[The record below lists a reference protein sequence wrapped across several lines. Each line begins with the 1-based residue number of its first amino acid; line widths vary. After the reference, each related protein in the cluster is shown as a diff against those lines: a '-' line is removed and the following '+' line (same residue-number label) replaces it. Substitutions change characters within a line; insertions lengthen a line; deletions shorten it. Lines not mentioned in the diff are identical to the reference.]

1 MSTPEGPGH
10 DSEDGVPPLKS
21 TRDEATG
28 ASRRAPDF
36 ERRLPDV
43 HLLDYVR
50 VLYKRRWMAATVFV
64 IVQLATAVYTF
75 TTTPIYEARTRLLI
89 ESDDPNIVSF
99 KEVIDKGPA
108 ESDYYQTQYN
118 ILQSRTLARDT
129 LDDLQLW
136 KDPRFG
142 APPPGALSQLRALA
156 IRLIPF
162 GRDQSQVTPASSSE
176 IGAQSRAVDRFLEN
190 LTISPVRNSRLVDVK
205 YRLQDATVAAAVA
218 NGVAE
223 NYIEQNL
230 SYKFTASRDASTWLG
245 DRLAEQRAQ
254 VEKSELALQQY
265 REQNEAIS
273 LEDRQNIVVQKLA
286 DLNAAVTK
294 AKTER
299 LQKEGMYRQLD
310 AAAKD
315 GATLD
320 TFPTIL
326 ANSFIQTQKTELAT
340 LQRQQAQLAERLGDR
355 HPEMVKVRSAIQ
367 NAETELRTEVA
378 KVVQAVR
385 TEYQA
390 ALAQEESLSAALNQQ
405 KREALAMNRKGIEY
419 SVLEREV
426 ESGRQ
431 IYQSLMQRAKE
442 TSVTGELK
450 SSNVRV
456 VDRAEIPR
464 QPVAPRVLLS
474 LVLGLFGGTFLAFGL
489 VFFFE
494 YLDSRIKT
502 PEEIESRLGIPA
514 IGLIPALGKNWRQ
527 VEPLLSKGVPPNFAE
542 AFRALRTNVLFSA
555 AEKGCRVVVVTSAGP
570 GEGKT
575 IVASNL
581 AMGVAYAGQR
591 VLLVDGDLRRPREHE
606 VFGFEQE
613 PGLSNALVGDAKA
626 SGTVRRTDVA
636 GLWVLTAGRVP
647 PNAAELLGSR
657 RFKELLASIRGQF
670 DWVVIDSPP
679 VMAVTDP
686 NILANLA
693 DSVVFVVGAE
703 MTSYAIARRAV
714 EQLERSRA
722 VFAGGVLNKVQ
733 IHRHSYYYSQH
744 YRREYAD
751 YYVTAETTMKG

>member
-1 MSTPEGPGH
+1 VPSQASVTSKRAAGWRPRSPEH
-10 DSEDGVPPLKS
+10 
-21 TRDEATG
+21 A
-28 ASRRAPDF
+28 
-36 ERRLPDV
+36 LPDV

-50 VLYKRRWMAATVFV
+50 VLYKRRWTATTVFL
-64 IVQLATAVYTF
+64 IVLLAAAVYAF
-75 TTTPIYEARTRLLI
+75 TATPVYEARTRLLI

-129 LDDLQLW
+129 LDDLHLW
-136 KDPRFG
+136 ANPLFG
-142 APPPGALSQLRALA
+142 APPAGPLSQLGTLA
-156 IRLIPF
+156 ARLIPF
-162 GRDQSQVTPASSSE
+162 GRDRGQKTAALPDEA
-176 IGAQSRAVDRFLEN
+176 GTQSRAVDRFLEN
-190 LTISPVRNSRLVDVK
+190 LTISPVRNSRLVDVR
-205 YRLQDATVAAAVA
+205 YRLRDAAVAAAVA
-218 NGVAE
+218 NGVAKS
-223 NYIEQNL
+223 YIEQNL
-230 SYKFTASRDASTWLG
+230 SYKFTASRDASDWLG
-245 DRLAEQRAQ
+245 ERLAEQRAQ

-273 LEDRQNIVVQKLA
+273 LDNRQNIVVQKLA

-299 LQKEGMYRQLD
+299 LQKEAMYRQLSITGPD
-310 AAAKD
+310 AAM
-315 GATLD
+315 LD
-320 TFPTIL
+320 TFPAIL
-326 ANSFIQTQKTELAT
+326 GNAFIQTQKTELAA

-355 HPEMVKVRSAIQ
+355 HPEMVKVKSAIQ
-367 NAETELRTEVA
+367 NAEAELRAEVA

-385 TEYQA
+385 TEYQT
-390 ALAQEESLSAALNQQ
+390 ALVQENSLTTALDQQ

-456 VDRAEIPR
+456 VDRAEVPR
-464 QPVAPRVLLS
+464 QPVAPRGVLS
-474 LVLGLFGGTFLAFGL
+474 LVLALFGGTFLACGL

-502 PEEIESRLGIPA
+502 PEEIESRLGLPA

-527 VEPLLSKGVPPNFAE
+527 VEPLLSNGVPPDFAE
-542 AFRALRTNVLFSA
+542 AFKALRTNVLFSA
-555 AEKGCRVVVVTSAGP
+555 AEKGCRVVVVTSSGP

-581 AMGVAYAGQR
+581 AIGVAYAGQR
-591 VLLVDGDLRRPREHE
+591 VLLVDGDLRRPRVHE
-606 VFGFEQE
+606 VFNYDQE
-613 PGLSNALVGDAKA
+613 PGLSNALVGDAKTSDA
-626 SGTVRRTDVA
+626 VHRTDVA
-636 GLWVLTAGRVP
+636 GLCVLTAGRVP

-670 DWVVIDSPP
+670 DWVIIDSPP

-686 NILANLA
+686 NILANLS

-703 MTSYAIARRAV
+703 MTSYKIARRAV

-722 VFAGGVLNKVQ
+722 VFAGGVLNRVQ
-733 IHRHSYYYSQH
+733 IQRHSYYYSQH

-751 YYVTAETTMKG
+751 YYVAAGRS

>member
-1 MSTPEGPGH
+1 MSTPVDPGH
-10 DSEDGVPPLKS
+10 DPDDVPIAS
-21 TRDEATG
+21 ATYENG
-28 ASRRAPDF
+28 LVGRRPRAA
-36 ERRLPDV
+36 EHTLPDV

-50 VLYKRRWMAATVFV
+50 VLYKRRWTAGTVFLLV
-64 IVQLATAVYTF
+64 LLAAVVYTF

-99 KEVIDKGPA
+99 KEVIDKGAA
-108 ESDYYQTQYN
+108 ESNYYQTQYN
-118 ILQSRTLARDT
+118 ILQSRSLARDT
-129 LDDLQLW
+129 LDDLHLW
-136 KDPRFG
+136 NNPLFG
-142 APPPGALSQLRALA
+142 APAAGRVSQVWALA
-156 IRLIPF
+156 VSLAPF
-162 GRDQSQVTPASSSE
+162 GRDARKTAATPSDEA
-176 IGAQSRAVDRFLEN
+176 GAQSLAIDRFLEN
-190 LTISPVRNSRLVDVK
+190 LTISPVRNSRLVDIR
-205 YRLQDATVAAAVA
+205 YRVSDPAVAAAVA
-218 NGVAE
+218 NGVAT
-223 NYIEQNL
+223 NYIDQGL
-230 SYKFTASRDASTWLG
+230 AYKFTASRDASDWLG
-245 DRLAEQRAQ
+245 DRLTEQRAQ
-254 VEKSELALQQY
+254 VEKAELALQQY

-299 LQKEGMYRQLD
+299 LQKEGLHRQLD
-310 AAAKD
+310 
-315 GATLD
+315 GAGTDRAVLD
-320 TFPTIL
+320 TFPAIL
-326 ANSFIQTQKTELAT
+326 GNAFIQTQKTELAT
-340 LQRQQAQLAERLGDR
+340 LQRQQAQLADRLGDR
-355 HPEMVKVRSAIQ
+355 HPEMVKIRSAIQ
-367 NAETELRTEVA
+367 NAEAELQAEVA

-390 ALAQEESLSAALNQQ
+390 ALAQEESLTTALDQQ

-456 VDRAEIPR
+456 VDRAEVPR
-464 QPVAPRVLLS
+464 EPVAPRGLLS
-474 LVLGLFGGTFLAFGL
+474 LALALFGGTFLACGL

-502 PEEIESRLGIPA
+502 PEEVETRLGLPA

-527 VEPLLSKGVPPNFAE
+527 AEPLLSNGVPPDFAE
-542 AFRALRTNVLFSA
+542 AFKALRTNVLFSA
-555 AEKGCRVVVVTSAGP
+555 AEKGCRVVVVTSSGP

-581 AMGVAYAGQR
+581 AIGVAYAGQR
-591 VLLVDGDLRRPREHE
+591 VLLVDGDLRRPRIHD
-606 VFGFEQE
+606 VFAYEQE
-613 PGLSNALVGDAKA
+613 PGLSNVLVGDAKA
-626 SGTVRRTDVA
+626 SDTVRRTDVA
-636 GLWVLTAGRVP
+636 GLCVLTAGRVP

-657 RFKELLASIRGQF
+657 RFKELLTSIRGQF

-686 NILANLA
+686 NILANLS
-693 DSVVFVVGAE
+693 DSVVFVIGAE
-703 MTSYAIARRAV
+703 MTSYKIARRAV

-722 VFAGGVLNKVQ
+722 VFAGGVLNRVQ
-733 IHRHSYYYSQH
+733 LQRHSYYYSQH

-751 YYVTAETTMKG
+751 YYVAGRS